1 MSTPIITAVANT
13 EQIIK
18 NMQNKQVMAPTA
30 GLLGRR
36 RSKVDARAGENTQHN
51 IASYV
56 KQIREVRGTHA

>member
-1 MSTPIITAVANT
+1 MSTPIITAIANT
-13 EQIIK
+13 EYIIN
-18 NMQNKQVMAPTA
+18 NMQNKVITTPTA

-36 RSKVDARAGENTQHN
+36 ESKVTEREGENTQNN